1 MKGSTT
7 SSTKRGGMFKDSTHS
22 SQADI
27 VDKWGHDGY
36 DSILH
41 EEQEHEKSFGS
52 KKSLEYSSNQYKEE
66 TSTT

>member
-41 EEQEHEKSFGS
+41 EEKELEKSISS
-52 KKSLEYSSNQYKEE
+52 KKSQDY
-66 TSTT
+66 